1 MTHTT
6 PRPHLALTSPREVAR
21 DPKLTSPLAPLP
33 MGGEVNDPRDL
44 APGATG
50 DQPRP
55 ATRRDTYRRSM
66 RHAAPPCG
74 RLHTLRSP
82 TTPRTHE

>member
-1 MTHTT
+1 
-6 PRPHLALTSPREVAR
+6 LTSPREVAR

-50 DQPRP
+50 DQPP
-55 ATRRDTYRRSM
+55 N
-66 RHAAPPCG
+66 P
-74 RLHTLRSP
+74 P
-82 TTPRTHE
+82 TTTTRKATP